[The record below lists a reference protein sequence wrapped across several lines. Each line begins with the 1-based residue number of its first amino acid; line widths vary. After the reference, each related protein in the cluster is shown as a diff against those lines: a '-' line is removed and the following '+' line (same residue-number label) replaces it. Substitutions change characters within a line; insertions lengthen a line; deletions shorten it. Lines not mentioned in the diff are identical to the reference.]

1 MVTALYGYD
10 SCMHRPE
17 NIERRE
23 AKKNGRVEINLEH
36 HLVIEFRL
44 IRSIGDNFRVIAIVV

>member
-17 NIERRE
+17 NVERQE
-23 AKKNGRVEINLEH
+23 EKKNGRMEINLER

-44 IRSIGDNFRVIAIVV
+44 VRSIGDNFRAIAIVL

>member
-17 NIERRE
+17 NVERQE
-23 AKKNGRVEINLEH
+23 EKKNGRMEINLER

-44 IRSIGDNFRVIAIVV
+44 VRSIGDNFRAIAIAV